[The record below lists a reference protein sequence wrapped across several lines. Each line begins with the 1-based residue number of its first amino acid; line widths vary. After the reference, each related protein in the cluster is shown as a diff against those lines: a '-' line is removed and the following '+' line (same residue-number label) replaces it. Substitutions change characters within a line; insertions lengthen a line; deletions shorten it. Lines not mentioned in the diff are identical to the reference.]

1 MRNEGR
7 RVCGAPADEA
17 VVTSELNAFER
28 ILASLHEAALDPAR
42 WLGASALIDEA
53 LGTHG
58 STLASGDG
66 DSEEDYRISFLWIYH
81 HGERRQD
88 LERLWLETLYP
99 LDERIPRLR
108 GLPFNRLFHV
118 TDLYTDE
125 ERKTSEAY
133 NALRTLAHAGNAID
147 VRLKGADGS
156 RIVWQVNDPVDG
168 EGWSSAQRDWIRR
181 LLPHIRQT
189 VTVQQTL
196 ARADALGA
204 TLTEM
209 LDRTRLGILQ
219 LDARGRIVAAN
230 DRARDV
236 LRTGDALLDSD
247 GLLFARTPRDNDDL
261 QALLSRAL
269 PPLGAQGTG
278 GSTIVR
284 RSGALL
290 PLVLHV
296 SPVGRREPDFPV
308 WQVAALVLVVD
319 PANGAAIDPAVVAA
333 ALDLT
338 GMESRVAVL
347 LAQGMSVSQI
357 AAATGRKESTIR
369 SHVKHVFA
377 KHGFSRQE
385 ELVRLVRSLAG
396 APEAGG

>member
-1 MRNEGR
+1 MVG
-7 RVCGAPADEA
+7 
-17 VVTSELNAFER
+17 SELNAFER
-28 ILASLHEAALDPAR
+28 ILASLHEAALDPSR
-42 WLGASALIDEA
+42 WPSASALIDEA

-66 DSEEDYRISFLWIYH
+66 DSEEDYRISFLWICH

-108 GLPFNRLFHV
+108 GLPFNQLFHV
-118 TDLYTDE
+118 TELYTEE

-133 NALRTLAHAGNAID
+133 NALLTLGHAGNAID
-147 VRLKGADGS
+147 VRLKGADGL

-168 EGWSSAQRDWIRR
+168 EGWSSAQVDRIRR
-181 LLPHIRQT
+181 LLPHVRQT
-189 VTVQQTL
+189 VRVQQTL
-196 ARADALGA
+196 ARANALGA

-209 LDRTRLGILQ
+209 LDHTGLGIVQ

-230 DRARDV
+230 DCARDV
-236 LRTGDALLDSD
+236 LRAGDGLLDS
-247 GLLFARTPRDNDDL
+247 GGFLFAGTPRDNDDL
-261 QALLSRAL
+261 QALLGRAL

-278 GSTIVR
+278 GWTIVR
-284 RSGALL
+284 RPDALP

-296 SPVGRREPDFPV
+296 SPVGRREAEFQV
-308 WQVAALVLVVD
+308 SRVAALVLVVD
-319 PANGAAIDPAVVAA
+319 PAHEAAIDPAVVAA
-333 ALDLT
+333 VLDFT
-338 GMESRVAVL
+338 AMESRVAVL

-357 AAATGRKESTIR
+357 ATTTGRKESTIR
-369 SHVKHVFA
+369 SHVKHMFA
-377 KHGFSRQE
+377 KRRLSRQA
-385 ELVRLVRSLAG
+385 ELVQLVRSLAG